1 MDKGSLLLR
10 YHQFLID
17 TGRIIQP
24 EEKPFRDTLKEFYN
38 TTGFIT
44 VREFMD
50 MCQDEMSV
58 RLYHVLLN
66 AFDDNRDKVFINDLS
81 SHELKRYRNFG
92 SKCLAEYLD
101 LRLKYLNF

>member
-1 MDKGSLLLR
+1 MDKGNLLIR

-24 EEKPFRDTLKEFYN
+24 EEKTLTDTLKEFYL

-44 VREFMD
+44 VREFIN
-50 MCQDEMSV
+50 MCQGEMSV
-58 RLYHVLLN
+58 RLYNVMLN
-66 AFDDNRDKVFINDLS
+66 AFYDNGDKVFINDLNS
-81 SHELKRYRNFG
+81 NELKRYRNFG